1 MRSHVVIAACTG
13 RSPRIEYTGGVA
25 VRRTGPDTVHLV
37 SAAATPLG
45 GDVIS
50 VRVVV
55 EPGARLVVRSAAA
68 TVTLPSAATPES
80 RTCWDIESGGDLDID
95 PQLTVV
101 AGASRHLTD
110 TRVRLTDGGGLRLR
124 ERVQIGRSG
133 EYEGFWSGALRADVD
148 GAPLLRH
155 RVELG
160 IGSVTDDALG
170 RPLAYVS
177 ELRYPETDFTSP
189 GTLLALAAGGSLAT
203 WQGERLT
210 NWPPAPSPAR
220 SR

>member
-1 MRSHVVIAACTG
+1 MRSDVVVVACAG
-13 RSPRIEYTGGVA
+13 RSPRIEHSGGVA
-25 VRRTGPDTVHLV
+25 ARRTGSDTVHLV

-55 EPGARLVVRSAAA
+55 EPNARLVVRSAAA
-68 TVTLPSAATPES
+68 TVALPSAATPES
-80 RTCWDIESGGDLDID
+80 HTYWDIESAGALDID
-95 PQLTVV
+95 PQPTVV
-101 AGASRHLTD
+101 AGASRHLTT
-110 TRVRLTDGGGLRLR
+110 TRIRLTNAGGIRLR

-133 EYEGFWSGALRADVD
+133 EREGFWSGALHADVD

-160 IGSVTDDALG
+160 TGSVTDDALG
-170 RPLAYVS
+170 RPLACVN
-177 ELRYPETDFTSP
+177 ELRYPETSFASD
-189 GTLLALAAGGSLAT
+189 GTVLTLAAGGCLAT

-210 NWPPAPSPAR
+210 N
-220 SR
+220 

>member
-1 MRSHVVIAACTG
+1 MRSDVVIVACAG
-13 RSPRIEYTGGVA
+13 RGPRIEHTGGIA
-25 VRRTGPDTVHLV
+25 VRRTGSDTVYLV

-45 GDVIS
+45 GDVIN

-68 TVTLPSAATPES
+68 TVTLPGAATPES
-80 RTCWDIESGGDLDID
+80 QTCWDIESAGALDID
-95 PQLTVV
+95 PHPTVV
-101 AGASRHLTD
+101 AGASRHLTT
-110 TRVRLTDGGGLRLR
+110 TRIRLTDAGSIRLR

-133 EYEGFWSGALRADVD
+133 EREGFWSGALHADVD

-160 IGSVTDDALG
+160 TGSVTDDALG
-170 RPLAYVS
+170 RPLACVS
-177 ELRYPETDFTSP
+177 ELRYPEPSFAFD
-189 GTLLALAAGGSLAT
+189 GTVLALAAGGCLAT

-210 NWPPAPSPAR
+210 N
-220 SR
+220 